1 MLYGGAMPRAFI
13 TGLSGLTISAEE
25 RQFLREFHPWGF
37 ILFARNVQNPQ
48 QVADLVAEFRN
59 IVGRADAP
67 VLIDQEGGRVQR
79 LGPPH
84 WPKYPSGAAF
94 KGLYDVN
101 QGHALATIKLA
112 TTLIG
117 SDLAALG
124 ITVDCLPVA
133 DLPVT
138 GADSVIGDRAYGDT
152 PDVVAALAAAAA
164 DGLMEAGVLPV
175 LKHIPGHGRA
185 TADSHKALP
194 VVETDRNTLERTDF
208 APFRALAYLPMAM
221 TAHVVFTA
229 YDPQL
234 PATTSR
240 IMIDKVI
247 RGFIGFDGLL
257 MSDDVSMEALTGTL
271 GDRTAAA
278 LSAGCD
284 IALHCNGKMNEMRDV
299 AANAPELGGVA
310 RDRAEKA
317 LATRQQPKTF
327 DVARARATFARQMA
341 QAETPQASRA

>member
-1 MLYGGAMPRAFI
+1 MLYDAVMPSAFI
-13 TGLSGLTISAEE
+13 TGLSGPAILAEE
-25 RQFLREFHPWGF
+25 RVFLRETDPWGL

-48 QVADLVAEFRN
+48 QVAEFVKEFRL

-84 WPKYPSGAAF
+84 WPKYPSGGAYGALF
-94 KGLYDVN
+94 AIDRSDGLAMSRL
-101 QGHALATIKLA
+101 GSR
-112 TTLIG
+112 LIG
-117 SDLAALG
+117 IDLAALG
-124 ITVDCLPVA
+124 VTVDALPVA
-133 DLPVT
+133 DLPIP

-152 PDVVAALAAAAA
+152 PETVTALAGAAAE
-164 DGLMEAGVLPV
+164 GLMEAGVLPV

-194 VVETDRNTLERTDF
+194 VVETDRQTLERTDF
-208 APFRALAYLPMAM
+208 VPFRALAYLPMAM

-229 YDPQL
+229 FDPEL

-240 IMIDKVI
+240 IMIDRVI

-271 GDRTAAA
+271 GERTAAA
-278 LSAGCD
+278 LAAGCD
-284 IALHCNGKMNEMRDV
+284 VALHCNGRMDEMRQV
-299 AANAPELGGVA
+299 ADNAPELRG
-310 RDRAEKA
+310 RPHERAERA
-317 LATRQQPKTF
+317 LATRRRPEPF
-327 DVARARATFARQMA
+327 DVAQARAVFAQQMA
-341 QAETPQASRA
+341 RVATRAISA